1 MNTTTRI
8 SSALMSIVLFAA
20 SMSAMANETV
30 SVMPNPFISKTCK
43 APEYEPE
50 MIRKDASGVVKLRF
64 TLDENGKVAQA
75 SIEESSGIRLLDS
88 SSLSALKNCQFIVK
102 KDVANFSKAS
112 NLISFKWA
120 IE

>member
-8 SSALMSIVLFAA
+8 SSTFMSIILFAA
-20 SMSAMANETV
+20 SMNVMANETV
-30 SVMPNPFISKTCK
+30 SPMPNPFLNKTCK

-50 MIRKDASGVVKLRF
+50 MIRKDASGVVKLSF

-75 SIEESSGIRLLDS
+75 KVEESSGVRNLDI

-102 KDVANFSKAS
+102 KDDANLTKVN
-112 NLISFKWA
+112 NLIAFRWK